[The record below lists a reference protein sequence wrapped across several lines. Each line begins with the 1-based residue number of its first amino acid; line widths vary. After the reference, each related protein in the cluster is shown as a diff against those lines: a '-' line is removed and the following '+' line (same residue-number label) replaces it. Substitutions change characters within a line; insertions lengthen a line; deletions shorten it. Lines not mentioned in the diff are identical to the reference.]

1 MPTDLILGLL
11 KDAVSRRRDLKVV
24 IMSATLNAGKF
35 QAYFPDAFRLEIPGR
50 AYPVRVYHL
59 RNATPN
65 YNACALHLVKYIHEN
80 MPAGDILVFLT
91 TVVEVERAT
100 ELLREALKD
109 LEVIPLH
116 ATLPVD
122 EQQKAFQQSSNRR
135 CIVSTNVAETSI
147 TIDGVVY
154 VIGMLASDFRFVM
167 LLTLFRHR
175 PCYKVHLQPTRGPQT
190 PGHRANL
197 KGIRPPAC
205 RSCWTDSSRHLLP
218 TLREEVL

>member
-1 MPTDLILGLL
+1 
-11 KDAVSRRRDLKVV
+11 
-24 IMSATLNAGKF
+24 
-35 QAYFPDAFRLEIPGR
+35 
-50 AYPVRVYHL
+50 
-59 RNATPN
+59 
-65 YNACALHLVKYIHEN
+65 

-147 TIDGVVY
+147 TIGGVVY
-154 VIGMLASDFRFVM
+154 VIGMLASDFRFVI

-175 PCYKVHLQPTRGPQT
+175 PCYKVYLQPTRRPQT

-205 RSCWTDSSRHLLP
+205 GSCWKDSSRHLLP
-218 TLREEVL
+218 TL